1 MKMLAIL
8 AALALW
14 AGSVMPAAALTPEEV
29 IRLKKAGVSDETIR
43 MMMEQERLG
52 GLKQGPVEE
61 TKDEIIY
68 RAGNPARVQR
78 NKRHERWKEEKSMEA
93 VGNVIIDSR
102 QSTR

>member
-1 MKMLAIL
+1 MRILAMLAVVGLL
-8 AALALW
+8 AAWTL
-14 AGSVMPAAALTPEEV
+14 PAAALTPEEV

-61 TKDEIIY
+61 TKDEIVY

-78 NKRHERWKEEKSMEA
+78 HQRHERWKEEKSMEA

-102 QSTR
+102 QGSR

>member
-1 MKMLAIL
+1 MRILAMLAAVALL
-8 AALALW
+8 AGAA
-14 AGSVMPAAALTPEEV
+14 APAAALTPEEV
-29 IRLKKAGVSDETIR
+29 IRLKKAGVNDETIR

-68 RAGNPARVQR
+68 RAGNPARDQR
-78 NKRHERWKEEKSMEA
+78 NRRHERWKEEKSMEA

-102 QSTR
+102 QYSR

>member
-1 MKMLAIL
+1 MRIL
-8 AALALW
+8 AVAAVAALLATWAL
-14 AGSVMPAAALTPEEV
+14 PAAALTPEEV

-61 TKDEIIY
+61 TKEEIIY

-78 NKRHERWKEEKSMEA
+78 NKRHERWKEEKSMKA
-93 VGNVIIDSR
+93 VGNVIIDARQGSR
-102 QSTR
+102 